1 MHTKGDFTS
10 MKMRKDFLTH
20 TSGNETLLVPSG
32 KAGFSGIVKGNSTF
46 GEILSL
52 LKDDITEPQI
62 ITEMR
67 AKYDA
72 PEDVIA
78 KDIRRILDSLRQ
90 VKALDE

>member
-1 MHTKGDFTS
+1 
-10 MKMRKDFLTH
+10 MKLRGDFLTH
-20 TSGNETLLVPSG
+20 QTDSETLLVP
-32 KAGFSGIVKGNSTF
+32 AGNAKFSGIVKGNSTF

-52 LKDDITEPQI
+52 LKNDITESQL

-72 PEDVIA
+72 PEEVIA
-78 KDIRRILDSLRQ
+78 QDVRKILDSLRQ